1 MFSSDFNEIPLRLT
15 IAYHGVHQN
24 NITSCSF
31 SNCGR
36 FFAFVDEPQIV
47 VGYYVDDLLS
57 TCLDENNFKPTL
69 SSHCQT
75 SNLLS
80 DEEIITNTE
89 SSPTTTTN
97 LSTDTISNWK
107 ILTSELLHGDTLPVN
122 MKPIFRIK
130 TNDDV
135 ISMTFASGDSSFCRL
150 PHRANK
156 RRSSIVRESQV
167 SLLLLGL
174 ASGVIEVYNVFSLVS
189 SSPHTPKYI
198 LTDDCTLV
206 YLLSAATDGSL
217 RIGSVHRGGEVRLWD
232 LWDDGNMYGKLRHKF
247 TIPPTNSL
255 LHNQPYY
262 NHEIQG
268 EACTFAW
275 HPFGRHIFLAGER
288 GHAVVL
294 NAESPFTRI
303 AYIRSGH
310 YHRISVAKFSKDG
323 SLLITASYDSCC
335 AVWSVPE
342 YQCLHRFW
350 HMGREPSIPLRGGS
364 NGHHIYGLSLSPD
377 DLYFI
382 TICEDRCIRLWPFAP
397 VNSPLKSYFE
407 LALQPSH
414 MNLKFRSLAFSP
426 CGRIVAVTTNNHHVL
441 LFTTRSECI
450 RLGTQCLYTIR
461 KCIIENILN
470 KPNHHH
476 QYQSN
481 DNDTTTTTTTTNNN
495 PSNIDLTLMIS
506 NAQMLHTIF
515 QNHISQIQLPTPVKK
530 AILRNFL

>member
-217 RIGSVHRGGEVRLWD
+217 RIGSVHRGGE
-232 LWDDGNMYGKLRHKF
+232 
-247 TIPPTNSL
+247 
-255 LHNQPYY
+255 
-262 NHEIQG
+262 
-268 EACTFAW
+268 
-275 HPFGRHIFLAGER
+275 
-288 GHAVVL
+288 
-294 NAESPFTRI
+294 AESPFTRI